1 MEKVLLTSP
10 PIKQI
15 IQSSETSYIK
25 PIHSLE
31 SPLLQGS
38 VPPRDAEIPTSSNN
52 RYIGQEKAIGFPIA
66 ISIKKVL
73 SGGQPGAPFPSPR
86 IKQVIPSGL
95 STERDEPSEKNGD
108 YLLSHC
114 YAVPSA
120 WSGLT
125 SLFGMGRG
133 GSLTL

>member
-73 SGGQPGAPFPSPR
+73 SGGALPFLPPR

-95 STERDEPSEKNGD
+95 STEGDEPSEKNGD

-120 WSGLT
+120 
-125 SLFGMGRG
+125 
-133 GSLTL
+133 

>member
-1 MEKVLLTSP
+1 MEKILLTSP

-73 SGGQPGAPFPSPR
+73 SGGQPGAPFPPVSYTHLDVYKRQHVSYESGWSPA
-86 IKQVIPSGL
+86 
-95 STERDEPSEKNGD
+95 DESI
-108 YLLSHC
+108 
-114 YAVPSA
+114 
-120 WSGLT
+120 
-125 SLFGMGRG
+125 
-133 GSLTL
+133 

>member
-15 IQSSETSYIK
+15 IQSSETSYN
-25 PIHSLE
+25 SLE

-38 VPPRDAEIPTSSNN
+38 VPPKDAEIPTSSNN

-95 STERDEPSEKNGD
+95 STKGDEPSEKNGD

-120 WSGLT
+120 
-125 SLFGMGRG
+125 
-133 GSLTL
+133 

>member
-15 IQSSETSYIK
+15 IQSSETSYN
-25 PIHSLE
+25 SLE

-38 VPPRDAEIPTSSNN
+38 VPPKDAEIPTSSNN

-73 SGGQPGAPFPSPR
+73 SGGQPGAPFPSPP
-86 IKQVIPSGL
+86 V
-95 STERDEPSEKNGD
+95 
-108 YLLSHC
+108 
-114 YAVPSA
+114 
-120 WSGLT
+120 
-125 SLFGMGRG
+125 
-133 GSLTL
+133 